1 MSNPQTIVK
10 KMFDQD
16 AFSQWLGIE
25 IIKVKDGYCELK
37 MTVREEMLN
46 GFHIT
51 HGGISYSLADTA
63 LAFASNTHGKKCI
76 SVETSISH
84 TECVKE
90 GDILIATTK
99 ELSCT
104 EKTGLYLITITNQD
118 KKNTAYFKGTV
129 YRTSREWSLEDE

>member
-1 MSNPQTIVK
+1 
-10 KMFDQD
+10 MFDKD

-37 MTVREEMLN
+37 MTVRDEMLN

-76 SVETSISH
+76 SMETSISH
-84 TECVKE
+84 TKYVQR
-90 GDILIATTK
+90 GDTLIATTK
-99 ELSCT
+99 ELSRT
-104 EKTGLYLITITNQD
+104 EKTGLYLITITNQN
-118 KKNTAYFKGTV
+118 KKDIAYFKGTV
-129 YRTSREWSLEDE
+129 YRTSKAWFPEDE

>member
-1 MSNPQTIVK
+1 MSSALKIVN
-10 KMFDQD
+10 KMYDQD

-25 IIKVKDGYCELK
+25 IMDVSKGYCRLK

-51 HGGISYSLADTA
+51 HGGIAYSLADTA

-84 TECVKE
+84 TECARV
-90 GDILIATTK
+90 GDILTVTTK
-99 ELSCT
+99 ELSQT
-104 EKTGLYLITITNQD
+104 EKTGLYLITISNQD
-118 KKNTAYFKGTV
+118 NKDIAYFKGTV
-129 YRTSREWSLEDE
+129 YRTSKDWLPNIK

>member
-1 MSNPQTIVK
+1 MSNPQKIVE
-10 KMFDQD
+10 KMFEQD

-25 IIKVKDGYCELK
+25 IIKVNDGYCKLK

-51 HGGISYSLADTA
+51 HGGVSYSLADTA

-76 SVETSISH
+76 SMETSISH
-84 TECVKE
+84 TECAQE

-99 ELSCT
+99 ELSRT

-118 KKNTAYFKGTV
+118 KKNIAYFKGTV
-129 YRTSREWSLEDE
+129 YRTSKEWFSEDE